1 MSRFHAPARGA
12 VPRTRFAH
20 PAFAML
26 SAHEDL
32 LSGAWPAPTTL
43 TPRLP
48 RQRHLYADVDLAFVE
63 QDAALLAD
71 GLDYESRIARCGH
84 IATRAGNWHDLFN
97 ALVWMTH
104 FELKCALNV
113 AYVRELAAALPRLR
127 TRAQCALTHFDEAGA
142 LVVLRDPGLLE
153 AWNAHDWEA
162 LFADRRAQWGRDAEL
177 VLFGH
182 ALLEFL
188 LVPDVTPV
196 AKCLVVVGA
205 GTTAAAVR
213 SLAADIVTGRVLRD
227 PQELRPLPLAGLPGW
242 HAADGEREFLRT
254 APCFRPRRAGR
265 VYPPP
270 RAFAD
275 ALSLATA

>member
-1 MSRFHAPARGA
+1 MSRFHAPARESVSPA
-12 VPRTRFAH
+12 RFAH

-26 SAHEDL
+26 PAHANL
-32 LSGAWPAPTTL
+32 LRGAWPAPTAL
-43 TPRLP
+43 TPHLP
-48 RQRHLYADVDLAFVE
+48 RQRHLYADVDVEFVE

-71 GLDYESRIARCGH
+71 GLDYETRIARCGR

-97 ALVWMTH
+97 ALVWMTR

-113 AYVRELAAALPRLR
+113 AYVRELAVAPPRMR

-142 LVVLRDPGLLE
+142 LVVLRAPGLLD
-153 AWNAHDWEA
+153 AWDAHDWEA
-162 LFADRRAQWGRDAEL
+162 LFADRRAQWGCGAEL

-188 LVPDVTPV
+188 LVPEATPV
-196 AKCLVVVGA
+196 AKCLVVAGA
-205 GTTAAAVR
+205 GTAAA
-213 SLAADIVTGRVLRD
+213 AAATIATDIVAGRVLRD

-242 HAADGEREFLRT
+242 HEADGSREFLRS
-254 APCFRPRRAGR
+254 APCFRPRREGR
-265 VYPPP
+265 IYPPP
-270 RAFAD
+270 RAFAG